1 MASQRGNQP
10 TLDELFSAYEE
21 ELANG
26 ASLAHAVSTE
36 HLDSY
41 ESIIRYLSTKGSNR
55 KNYRHYASRERVKS
69 ILDNSVFY
77 LTDGSNWND
86 KYDRDNFNPY
96 FSSYK
101 RFGICL
107 SATTSESIAMWMLY
121 GGIDG
126 NGAMI
131 NFDKKTL
138 VTAASASEYEC
149 GYFDENK
156 EFSCVM
162 TLDAGAI
169 DFRLIDVLYFGVARD
184 DGRRTVERI
193 GDKNKASISADN
205 LESISQIAKH
215 EAWSYETEVR
225 LVAAIDK
232 LTLAGNAS
240 KITAI
245 KIPFQQ
251 SENLVK
257 ERVFDSP
264 VASTRG
270 EYRDSMLQGTVDWDL
285 CSGCKR
291 VSGAGSRR

>member
-1 MASQRGNQP
+1 MASRRGNQP
-10 TLDELFSAYEE
+10 TLDELISAYEE
-21 ELANG
+21 ELTDR
-26 ASLAHAVSTE
+26 ASLAHAVSSE

-41 ESIIRYLSTKGSNR
+41 ESIIRYLSAKGSNR
-55 KNYRHYASRERVKS
+55 KNYRHYSSRERVES
-69 ILDNSVFY
+69 ILDGSAFY
-77 LTDGSNWND
+77 LTDGSSWND
-86 KYDRDNFNPY
+86 KYDKSSFNPY
-96 FSSYK
+96 FSPYK
-101 RFGICL
+101 RFGICF
-107 SATTSESIAMWMLY
+107 SATTTESIAMWMLY

-138 VTAASASEYEC
+138 VAAASASEYEC
-149 GYFDENK
+149 GFFDENN

-169 DFRLIDVLYFGVARD
+169 DFRLIDVLYFGGTGR

-193 GDKNKASISADN
+193 GDRNKASISADI
-205 LESISQIAKH
+205 LESISPIAKH
-215 EAWSYETEVR
+215 EAWSYEAEVR

-245 KIPFQQ
+245 KIPFLQ
-251 SENLVK
+251 SEDLIK

-270 EYRDSMLQGTVDWDL
+270 EYCDSMLQGTVDWDL

-291 VSGAGSRR
+291 LKNADNRE